1 MNKVMKKAVTAELAL
16 RQKLTTIQGSFF
28 ARLKDERG
36 DVPGWVLVVLM
47 TTGLVTAIWTIAAPR
62 LTAILKNSLDSMN
75 GIRQLNP
82 QNRFRLHLAREDGNV
97 ESALVIIPLL
107 ILFLIGAQVIAATNL
122 RNADLAMA
130 QGDAAAR
137 AISQEFQVG
146 DDVLEIGGRV
156 EKIRVLVTHRSHSI
170 PQLVPGLV
178 ELLGGNPVTDVVGIA
193 VIEPSS
199 S

>member
-1 MNKVMKKAVTAELAL
+1 
-16 RQKLTTIQGSFF
+16 
-28 ARLKDERG
+28 
-36 DVPGWVLVVLM
+36 
-47 TTGLVTAIWTIAAPR
+47 
-62 LTAILKNSLDSMN
+62 
-75 GIRQLNP
+75 LNP

-137 AISQEFQVG
+137 AISQEFHAE
-146 DDVLEIGGRV
+146 DEVLEIGGRV

-193 VIEPSS
+193 VIEPGIS
-199 S
+199 

>member
-1 MNKVMKKAVTAELAL
+1 M
-16 RQKLTTIQGSFF
+16 
-28 ARLKDERG
+28 
-36 DVPGWVLVVLM
+36 
-47 TTGLVTAIWTIAAPR
+47 
-62 LTAILKNSLDSMN
+62 
-75 GIRQLNP
+75 NP

-137 AISQEFQVG
+137 AISQEFHAE
-146 DDVLEIGGRV
+146 DEVLEIGGRV

-178 ELLGGNPVTDVVGIA
+178 ELLGGNPVTDLVGIA
-193 VIEPSS
+193 VIEPGIS
-199 S
+199 